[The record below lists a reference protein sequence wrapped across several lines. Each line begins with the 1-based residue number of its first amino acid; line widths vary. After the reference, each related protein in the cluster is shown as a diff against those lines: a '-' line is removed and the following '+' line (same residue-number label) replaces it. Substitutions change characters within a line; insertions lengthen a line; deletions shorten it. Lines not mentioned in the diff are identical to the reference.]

1 MDSTPTPVPA
11 AAPADASSNSPATG
25 VVTAQSEADEEEQST
40 LNHNQVK
47 EEVKEMVVSDKTE
60 EKEKMQSEEDK
71 EMRAPA
77 AETGKKSSL
86 CRRVSLT
93 LWQFIMLR
101 CATYLPHLQA
111 VWDDCMFL
119 L

>member
-60 EKEKMQSEEDK
+60 EKEKSEEDK

-77 AETGKKSSL
+77 AETGKKAL
-86 CRRVSLT
+86 CVRVSLT

-101 CATYLPHLQA
+101 TYLPHLQA